1 MNDELSAKINNSIY
15 YIIVFIISLLV
26 VMFIPFIG
34 STVGIGLNL
43 PTDTAGWIVWG
54 TTKGIV
60 SVLNVVLFDC
70 FIKQARINV
79 RDDVNYKKANEILGR
94 ITNKHEYKPKSPTRW
109 MSQQYLTKGT
119 TIFVSTAL
127 STVALSQAIL
137 TFDWLSMLTYLF
149 AVIMGVIFGILQMKK
164 TELYWTQEYYEYAVM
179 KEKEDKENDLCI
191 EKGH

>member
-1 MNDELSAKINNSIY
+1 MNDELYGKINNSIY

-43 PTDTAGWIVWG
+43 PTDTAGWIVWA

-79 RDDVNYKKANEILGR
+79 RDNDNYKKANDILGR
-94 ITNKHEYKPKSPTRW
+94 ITAKKDYKPKSPARW
-109 MSQQYLTKGT
+109 LSQQYLTKGT
-119 TIFVSTAL
+119 TIFISTAF
-127 STVALSQAIL
+127 SMVALSQAIL

-149 AVIMGVIFGILQMKK
+149 AVIMGVVFGILQMKK
-164 TELYWTQEYYEYAVM
+164 TELYWTKEYYEYAIM
-179 KEKEDKENDLCI
+179 KEIENDLCI
-191 EKGH
+191 KNGH

>member
-1 MNDELSAKINNSIY
+1 MNDELYAKINNSIY

-79 RDDVNYKKANEILGR
+79 RNDDKYKKANEILGR
-94 ITNKHEYKPKSPTRW
+94 ITDKKEYKPKSPAHW

-149 AVIMGVIFGILQMKK
+149 AVIMGVVFGVLQMKK
-164 TELYWTQEYYEYAVM
+164 TELYWTQEYYEYAIM
-179 KEKEDKENDLCI
+179 KEKENDLCI